1 MNARDGSMWVASASG
16 IHRVDHGRWITQQ
29 VEEGLPAVM
38 AYKVFQDS
46 SGRIWAGTTHGLSL
60 YREEADPGRPR
71 TTLDPANPREVSP
84 SGEARIAFSAI
95 DKWKHT
101 QADRLLFSYRLDN
114 SGWSAFSPSAFA
126 TYRKLPPGPHRF
138 QVRAMDRNG
147 NVDPEPK
154 ILDFIVLLPWYRQSG
169 FLALTFLGL
178 VAIGSLGCLA
188 IVQYRRRGELIRQLH
203 KAKEDAE
210 SASRHKTEFLA
221 NMSHEIRTPMNG
233 IIGMTRLALDTELDP
248 EQREYLR
255 TADDCAS
262 TLLHLLNDI
271 LDFSKVEAG
280 KLELAPIDFDLR
292 RLLEDLKRMLDF
304 QAHAKDLQLRCM
316 VDPSVPEAIRGDE
329 SRLRQILFNLIGN
342 AIKFSHAGEVAVSV
356 ARETGCLHFTVTDT
370 GIGIPA
376 DKQRLIFAP
385 FEQADSSTTRRYGG
399 TGLGLAIAA
408 RLVDLMGGRIWVESP
423 WHRRGSDDI
432 VTGSAFHFTVR
443 FEPAAGTGPAADV
456 AEEQPSSKAATR
468 PLRILLAEDNAVNRL
483 LAQRLLE
490 RRGHKVVTAADGA
503 KALNILHSD
512 VTVDL
517 VLMDVQM
524 PNIDG
529 LEAIRE
535 IRKRED
541 LRSLPVIALTAHAM
555 AGDSRRCLDAGMDG
569 YLSKPIQPE
578 QLYRIIEQFAPIR
591 APT

>member
-1 MNARDGSMWVASASG
+1 
-16 IHRVDHGRWITQQ
+16 
-29 VEEGLPAVM
+29 
-38 AYKVFQDS
+38 
-46 SGRIWAGTTHGLSL
+46 
-60 YREEADPGRPR
+60 
-71 TTLDPANPREVSP
+71 
-84 SGEARIAFSAI
+84 
-95 DKWKHT
+95 
-101 QADRLLFSYRLDN
+101 LFSYRLDN
-114 SGWSAFSPSAFA
+114 AGWSAFSPAAFA
-126 TYRKLPPGPHRF
+126 TYRKLPAGPHRF

-154 ILDFIVLLPWYRQSG
+154 TLDFTVLLPWYRQSG
-169 FLALTFLGL
+169 FLALAFIGL

-280 KLELAPIDFDLR
+280 KLELAPVDFDLR

-304 QAHAKDLQLRCM
+304 QARAKELQLRCM
-316 VDPSVPEAIRGDE
+316 VDPSVPAAIRGDE

-342 AIKFSHAGEVAVSV
+342 AIKFTHLGEVSVSV
-356 ARETGCLHFTVTDT
+356 AREADCLHFTVTDT
-370 GIGIPA
+370 GIGTPA
-376 DKQRLIFAP
+376 GKQRLIFAP

-408 RLVDLMGGRIWVESP
+408 RLIDLMEGRIWVESP
-423 WHRRGSDDI
+423 WHRPGSDDI
-432 VTGSAFHFTVR
+432 VAGSAFHFTAR
-443 FEPAAGTGPAADV
+443 FEPVAAVCPKAAGTADT
-456 AEEQPSSKAATR
+456 ATRSGGASCVR

-503 KALNILHSD
+503 RALDILD
-512 VTVDL
+512 GGVTVDL

-524 PNIDG
+524 PNMDG
-529 LEAIRE
+529 LEATRE

-569 YLSKPIQPE
+569 YLSKPIQPD
-578 QLYRIIEQFAPIR
+578 QLYQIIQQFAPIR